1 MTAITFDTL
10 EYASKLRSAGFP
22 EEQAEALAR
31 VQKDA
36 LSEALDTALATK
48 GDIASVRED
57 VARLDKRFQE
67 DISKLDKQLLVI
79 KWMLALVIAVTVLPA
94 LKTLFGL

>member
-1 MTAITFDTL
+1 MTVITFDTL

-31 VQKDA
+31 AQKDA

-48 GDIASVRED
+48 GDIAAVR
-57 VARLDKRFQE
+57 E

-79 KWMLALVIAVTVLPA
+79 KWMLALVVAVTVLPA